1 MEDNVQSVLQ
11 GGDEGESHVPR
22 MQMPI
27 SFFFCCLI
35 EFMEKAP
42 AVVREGI
49 ITKCVSLHS
58 SAAFTGS
65 SSVQWLYKYWGLLV

>member
-1 MEDNVQSVLQ
+1 MLEMEDNVQSVLQ

-22 MQMPI
+22 MQMPH
-27 SFFFCCLI
+27 FFCLI

-58 SAAFTGS
+58 SAAFTES

>member
-1 MEDNVQSVLQ
+1 MSSQSYREVMKVRAMSPECRCPL
-11 GGDEGESHVPR
+11 V
-22 MQMPI
+22 
-27 SFFFCCLI
+27 FFFCLI

>member
-1 MEDNVQSVLQ
+1 MSSQSYREVMKVRAMSP
-11 GGDEGESHVPR
+11 ECR
-22 MQMPI
+22 CRI
-27 SFFFCCLI
+27 FFCLI

-58 SAAFTGS
+58 SAAFTES
-65 SSVQWLYKYWGLLV
+65 SSVQWLYKYWRLLV